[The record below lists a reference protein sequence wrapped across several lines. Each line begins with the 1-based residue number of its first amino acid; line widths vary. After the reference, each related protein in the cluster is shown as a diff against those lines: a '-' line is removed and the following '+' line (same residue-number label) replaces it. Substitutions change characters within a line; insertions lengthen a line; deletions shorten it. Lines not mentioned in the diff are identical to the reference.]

1 MLAFPSNHYKVL
13 DGLIKA
19 AVLFSAYYYPVTN
32 GGDKAEIEDGK
43 VVLVKGVA
51 GLSRNVD
58 PDETGIDAVV
68 WQDWRLGYGDV
79 TVHFNEEDLTVI
91 YWC

>member
-1 MLAFPSNHYKVL
+1 MP
-13 DGLIKA
+13 LIGDFV
-19 AVLFSAYYYPVTN
+19 AVYLQISDYLPVTN
-32 GGDKAEIEDGK
+32 CGGKAEIEDGK

-79 TVHFNEEDLTVI
+79 TVHFNAEDLTVI
-91 YWC
+91 Y